1 MKRTTPLGVLAATAL
16 LALSA
21 CGSSGSSTDTGQ
33 AGKSPSAAASDS
45 GSASASG
52 SPSDSS
58 SAPSQ
63 SVVITIKDF
72 KYSGPSSVPAGT
84 KVTVKNGDG
93 EAHTVTADSGGAF
106 DVKVDGNGTATFTAP
121 SKAGSYA
128 FHCTFHSNMHGTLK
142 IS

>member
-63 SVVITIKDF
+63 SVVITIKDY
-72 KYSGPSSVPAGT
+72 KYSGPSSVKAGT
-84 KVTVKNGDG
+84 KITIKNEDSV
-93 EAHTVTADSGGAF
+93 AHTVTADSAGGF
-106 DVKVDGNGTATFTAP
+106 DTKVDGSGTATFTAP
-121 SKAGSYA
+121 SQAGSYA
-128 FHCTFHSNMHGTLK
+128 FHCTYHSNMQGTLK